1 MREDYPRFQDRQ
13 SEILAV
19 APDTVE
25 RTREY
30 CLGNDLPF
38 PCLADPRRIV
48 FELYRVQSRF
58 LSLGQR
64 PGLYIVDRE
73 GVIRYVHV
81 GSQQWDIP
89 SNELVLS
96 RLDEVEGRS

>member
-1 MREDYPRFQDRQ
+1 MREDYPKFQDRQ
-13 SEILAV
+13 AEILAI

-38 PCLADPRRIV
+38 PCLADLRRMV
-48 FELYRVQSRF
+48 FEQYSVRSRF